1 MQILTFSNKGTEV
14 QKTNLTENHPQFQEA
29 IEARNVFVENLS
41 EFNDEVAEFVIE
53 NNSYEVPI
61 DLIEKSL
68 KSTVL
73 ESKALVTFCGSAFKN
88 VGVQPLLDAINLYLP
103 NPKDIKHD
111 FLVNLKPRDLCA
123 MAYKIVHHPNKVC
136 TWFHEKKKNHQFH
149 DLFSRVF

>member
-1 MQILTFSNKGTEV
+1 MILLSGIIDLIHMQILTFSNKGTEV

-103 NPKDIKHD
+103 NPKDIQHD
-111 FLVNLKPRDLCA
+111 FLANLKPKDLCA

-136 TWFHEKKKNHQFH
+136 N
-149 DLFSRVF
+149 